1 MKVELRSVPDCPNLA
16 PARAVLTACLAEAG
30 ITAEIVEVVGDYPS
44 PSVLI
49 DGVDVMGDAGTG
61 PACRLDLPTAA
72 AIHAALRA
80 QPAHG
85 STTGA
90 VDRAMGDCCAGPGD
104 AIRADR
110 PDRAAA
116 LPAGPRHVHRQI
128 LEHFATTGQPPSP
141 ADIDAYARTV
151 GLSTAV
157 ALAALTD
164 GDLIAF
170 DAGRLIAAYPF
181 SPTPTAHRVDL
192 DGITVHA
199 MCAIDAL
206 GIAFMLGTDTTITSR
221 DPHTGEQVTITTTTN
236 GRAQFTPAS
245 AVVVYAASKTI
256 GRSVDTCC
264 STINF
269 FTSNATATA
278 WTTAHPGLQ
287 ATVLDQAHAVALGRD
302 IFGPLL
308 QPAIGADPGR
318 P

>member
-16 PARAVLTACLAEAG
+16 PARALLTACLAEAG
-30 ITAEIVEVVGDYPS
+30 LPVEIVEVVGDYPS

-72 AIHAALRA
+72 AIHAALRGA
-80 QPAHG
+80 EPAPG
-85 STTGA
+85 TASALGA
-90 VDRAMGDCCAGPGD
+90 EGDCCAGPGD

-116 LPAGPRHVHRQI
+116 LPAGPRQVHRRI
-128 LEHFATTGQPPSP
+128 LEHFAATGRPPSP
-141 ADIDAYARTV
+141 ADIDAYARTA

-164 GDLIAF
+164 GDLIALD
-170 DAGRLIAAYPF
+170 DAGRLVAAYPF

-192 DGITVHA
+192 GGTTVHA

-221 DPHTGEQVTITTTTN
+221 DPHTGEQVTITTTN
-236 GRAQFTPAS
+236 GRAAFTPAS
-245 AVVVYAASKTI
+245 TVVVYAASKTT

-269 FTSNATATA
+269 FTSAATAAA

-287 ATVLDQAHAVALGRD
+287 ATVLDQDHAVTLGRD

-308 QPAIGADPGR
+308 QLAATGADHDR